1 MLKTISMRLVQRLS
15 LASVAAIVAS
25 CSSPRRGAEVH
36 DPLVARFFVESR
48 ASEYGRP
55 VVLPQSGVFISI
67 DPKPVIMEF
76 DITDAEVA
84 EVALGKCL
92 LVRLTTAA
100 ARDLYRLTGSAQ
112 GRRLVLSLND
122 QVVGARKIDRPLDDG
137 TILLF
142 VERPDNELPGMV
154 TRLKET
160 SGEIRRKLAR

>member
-1 MLKTISMRLVQRLS
+1 MGWMQVLS
-15 LASVAAIVAS
+15 VTGIAILAS
-25 CSSPRRGAEVH
+25 CQSPRRDAAGYN
-36 DPLVARFFVESR
+36 PLVARFFVESR
-48 ASEYGRP
+48 ASEYGRA

-84 EVALGKCL
+84 RVELGQCL

-122 QVVGARKIDRPLDDG
+122 QIVGARKIDRPLDDG
-137 TILLF
+137 TILIF
-142 VERPDNELPGMV
+142 VERPDNELPAMV
-154 TRLKET
+154 DRLKKT
-160 SGEIRRKLAR
+160 SGDIRRKLAR

>member
-1 MLKTISMRLVQRLS
+1 MQILS
-15 LASVAAIVAS
+15 AAFVAAMLAS
-25 CSSPRRGAEVH
+25 CRSPSHEAEGH
-36 DPLVARFFVESR
+36 DPLIARFFVESR

-55 VVLPQSGVFISI
+55 VTLPQSGVFVSI

-92 LVRLTTAA
+92 LFRLTPAA

-122 QVVGARKIDRPLDDG
+122 QIVGARKIDRPLEDG
-137 TILLF
+137 TILVF
-142 VERPDNELPGMV
+142 VERPDSELPDMV
-154 TRLKET
+154 LRLKRT
-160 SGEIRRKLAR
+160 SGEIRKKLAR